1 VKLADKDWE
10 TFERVLRETNTFAEV
25 ARATRQRDERSASA

>member
-10 TFERVLRETNTFAEV
+10 TFVRVLRETNAFAEV
-25 ARATRQRDERSASA
+25 ARAARQRDERSATA